1 MNYKDTMKY
10 ITNTAKFGSNLGLS
24 RTEKI
29 LELLGNPHKKI
40 KYIHVAG
47 TNGKGSVT
55 AMISKILME
64 SGFKVG
70 MYTSPYLE
78 EFEERIQINGTNIS
92 KEALSNIVTEVS
104 KAVDKVIELGY
115 DHPTEFE
122 IITCTMFY
130 YFYKEKVDFGVIEVG
145 LGGRLDS
152 TNVVQPYDS
161 KLDGGVMA
169 SVIVSISRDHM
180 NILGDT
186 LEKIAYEKAGIIKM
200 GVSVIMYP
208 QEKSVEEVIEGVCKE
223 KESNLVRVPFNCVQY
238 VESEKVSSNSNKC
251 LQKLTV
257 RTPVNVY
264 NIELSLLGKHQMVNC
279 ATAIF
284 AIEEIIKKGFHIEL
298 NNIMN
303 ALKNVKWIG
312 RLEVMK
318 NKPLVVID
326 GAHNIDGITKLKEN
340 IQHYFKYRKMIL
352 ILGILADKEVEKM
365 VGTIAPMAEKI
376 IAVTPDSYRAEN
388 ANELEKVIKKYNSNC
403 ESKDNY
409 EEAYKTALSY
419 LEEED
424 ILVISGSL
432 YMIGGMRKIIRK
444 VNKAID

>member
-1 MNYKDTMKY
+1 MNYEDTMKY

-55 AMISKILME
+55 VMISKILME

-78 EFEERIQINGTNIS
+78 EFEERIQINGNNIS
-92 KEALSNIVTEVS
+92 KEALSSVVTEVS

-122 IITCTMFY
+122 IITCAMFY
-130 YFYKEKVDFGVIEVG
+130 YFYKEKIDFGVIEVG

-152 TNVVQPYDS
+152 TNVVQPYTS
-161 KLDGGVMA
+161 QLGGGVLA
-169 SVIVSISRDHM
+169 SVIVSISKDHM

-186 LEKIAYEKAGIIKM
+186 LEKIAYEKAGIIKNS
-200 GVSVIMYP
+200 VPVIMYP

-223 KESNLVRVPFNCVQY
+223 KESNLVKVPFNCVEH
-238 VESEKVSSNSNKC
+238 VESEKISSKSNKYV
-251 LQKLTV
+251 QKFIVKTSK
-257 RTPVNVY
+257 NIY
-264 NIELSLLGKHQMVNC
+264 NIQLSLLGKHQMVNC

-284 AIEEIIKKGFHIEL
+284 AIEEIIKQGFNIEANSIL
-298 NNIMN
+298 N

-318 NKPLVVID
+318 SKPLVIID

-340 IQHYFKYRKMIL
+340 IEKYFSYKKMVL

-365 VGTIAPMAEKI
+365 VSTITPMAEKI

-388 ANELEKVIKKYNSNC
+388 AHELEKIIKKCNANC

-424 ILVISGSL
+424 ILIISGSL
-432 YMIGGMRKIIRK
+432 YMIGGMRKIITK
-444 VNKAID
+444 NNIE